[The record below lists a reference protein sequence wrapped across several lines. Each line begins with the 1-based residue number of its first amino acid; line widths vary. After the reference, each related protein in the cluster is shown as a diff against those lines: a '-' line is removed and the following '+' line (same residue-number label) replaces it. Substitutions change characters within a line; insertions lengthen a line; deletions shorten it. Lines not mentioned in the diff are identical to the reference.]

1 MTDFEFV
8 VSNGAPTRATAAV
21 RSHAVKRGL
30 QRKQSSKEGFMEGK
44 ESQLTIRQKS
54 TLTGRF
60 RVAEKDVSSA
70 KRKAPKRKEKDDALT
85 CKDNAIPSDVTVRRR
100 QRQQLESWLQSRT
113 PTLKQP
119 NPQQLMDHIPLLF
132 SHGLNVVIKF
142 CQFMAQSSSGRL
154 VTG

>member
-1 MTDFEFV
+1 MTNFEFV

-21 RSHAVKRGL
+21 RSHAVKSGL
-30 QRKQSSKEGFMEGK
+30 QRKQSPKEGCTEGK

-60 RVAEKDVSSA
+60 RVTEKNVSSA
-70 KRKAPKRKEKDDALT
+70 RRKGPKRSEPVDT
-85 CKDNAIPSDVTVRRR
+85 STSKDNAVPSAATADKR
-100 QRQQLESWLQSRT
+100 QRQQLETWLQSRT

-142 CQFMAQSSSGRL
+142 C
-154 VTG
+154 